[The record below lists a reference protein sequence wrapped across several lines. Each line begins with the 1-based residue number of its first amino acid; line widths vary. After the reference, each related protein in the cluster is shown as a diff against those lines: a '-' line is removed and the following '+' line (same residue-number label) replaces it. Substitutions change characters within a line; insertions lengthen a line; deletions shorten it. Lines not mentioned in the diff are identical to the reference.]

1 MEKDVQSYFEH
12 GLAASTRRTYQA
24 GINRF
29 ILFCNTNHICHPL
42 PVTQSLL
49 CFYVSHL
56 ANAGLS
62 YSSIKT
68 YLSAVRYLQVANGL
82 PEPRAS
88 SMPKL
93 DLVERGIR
101 RVKSLQPGGRP
112 RLPITPSIL
121 RQLRA
126 LWSRR
131 AHDYDVVLSWAACC
145 TAFFGFFRIGELT
158 EQSMRSCNGVEVSDV
173 SVDSREN
180 PSMVKIHLHRSKT
193 DQFGRGISTYLGTT
207 GDELCPVSALIAYL
221 AVRGGAPGPLFR
233 LQDGRSLTRE
243 IFTSAVRVALSTL
256 GYDSTGH
263 SFRIGAAT
271 TVAER
276 GVEDSV
282 IKMLG
287 RWESSA
293 YSRYVRTPRQTLAA
307 VSRRLVGQDHSY
319 P

>member
-1 MEKDVQSYFEH
+1 MDISSLEKDVQRYFEH

-29 ILFCNTNHICHPL
+29 ILFCNTYHICHPL

-68 YLSAVRYLQVANGL
+68 YLSTVRYLQVANGL

-121 RQLRA
+121 RQLC
-126 LWSRR
+126 
-131 AHDYDVVLSWAACC
+131 YCYVVIGCVYLLLCACIVVEWMWKSKF
-145 TAFFGFFRIGELT
+145 AWRE
-158 EQSMRSCNGVEVSDV
+158 GVPCLATP
-173 SVDSREN
+173 SVEG
-180 PSMVKIHLHRSKT
+180 L
-193 DQFGRGISTYLGTT
+193 GLGTP
-207 GDELCPVSALIAYL
+207 LCTLQAKWSLYTK
-221 AVRGGAPGPLFR
+221 PG
-233 LQDGRSLTRE
+233 
-243 IFTSAVRVALSTL
+243 
-256 GYDSTGH
+256 
-263 SFRIGAAT
+263 
-271 TVAER
+271 
-276 GVEDSV
+276 
-282 IKMLG
+282 
-287 RWESSA
+287 
-293 YSRYVRTPRQTLAA
+293 
-307 VSRRLVGQDHSY
+307 
-319 P
+319 